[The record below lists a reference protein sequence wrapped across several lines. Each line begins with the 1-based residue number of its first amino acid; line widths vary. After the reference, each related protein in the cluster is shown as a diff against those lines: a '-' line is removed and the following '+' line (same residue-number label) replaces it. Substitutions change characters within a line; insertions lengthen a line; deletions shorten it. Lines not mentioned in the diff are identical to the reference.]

1 VEKQWNFKL
10 CLKEYCS
17 FPSFE
22 KQSIQFKNGEKNYWK
37 GSVDLFV
44 MGSALI
50 DMNNLSEVV
59 IQKLN
64 SAGIKLRE

>member
-1 VEKQWNFKL
+1 M
-10 CLKEYCS
+10 
-17 FPSFE
+17 
-22 KQSIQFKNGEKNYWK
+22 GKNYWK